1 MPDKQTFT
9 FGSASVRCTRM
20 ETGILRVEFSG
31 PLSLEAFVYLR
42 NCLVERLEIATG
54 YVMHYERALMALGD
68 LPPAPSTLYNSS
80 APPTAVICRYDQLRY
95 WRAFSMRVA
104 RMGVVRPCF
113 LDLRADAAYRWVE
126 SMAVVKE
133 HPRSRALQQ

>member
-1 MPDKQTFT
+1 MHDQKTFA

-20 ETGILRVEFSG
+20 ETGVLRVEFFG
-31 PLSLEAFVYLR
+31 PLSLEAFLWLR
-42 NCLVERLEIATG
+42 NCLVQRLEPACG

-68 LPPAPSTLYNSS
+68 LPPAPASLYNSS
-80 APPTAVICRYDQLRY
+80 APPTAVICRYDQLGY

-113 LDLRADAAYRWVE
+113 LDLRADAAYQWVE

-133 HPRSRALQQ
+133 RPRLRALQQ